1 MFNSDLVTALI
12 QYDCQYTLITGIV
25 TRSDLS
31 YLSSAQYNSFCSS
44 RTVCRI
50 LCLNVNAYSG
60 SKSIWTRI
68 SHIKGQVDNKI
79 SNQLAYTNK

>member
-12 QYDCQYTLITGIV
+12 QYDFQYTLITGIV
-25 TRSDLS
+25 TCRIFQ
-31 YLSSAQYNSFCSS
+31 ACNINSFCGS

-50 LCLNVNAYSG
+50 LRLNVNAYSG